1 MSKKVI
7 VTANENFEDKAA
19 GLTRTG
25 GSRFVMSEE
34 DAKKAGKSVTI
45 VGPFGEPAEE
55 KTREKKGD
63 TSAAEKNK
71 AAGPNDSKK

>member
-45 VGPFGEPAEE
+45 VGPFGEAAEE
-55 KTREKKGD
+55 KTKEKKE
-63 TSAAEKNK
+63 TAAAEKNK
-71 AAGPNDSKK
+71 GAGPNDSKK

>member
-1 MSKKVI
+1 MKKVV
-7 VTANENFEDKAA
+7 VTANENFEDKTANV
-19 GLTRTG
+19 TRTG

-45 VGPFGEPAEE
+45 VGPFGEAAEE
-55 KTREKKGD
+55 KTREKKEAAAG
-63 TSAAEKNK
+63 AEKNK